1 MPSRK
6 RNQGRA
12 RKANAAG
19 SAPPASEPR
28 PQPGEDWCRHDCSLS
43 PDHVCNA
50 FVKTC
55 YEEWNKG
62 TAGTSTRLWGVIAA
76 SMDIATKKYPINESD
91 VDQAKSRF
99 LEDGVNKILTGD
111 DNPYNVGMIAAA
123 VVQLERESVIIT
135 TKKMLRIDDILSGCK
150 RTAIRF
156 FYKRIPCS
164 CLDNLYKRRRL

>member
-1 MPSRK
+1 
-6 RNQGRA
+6 
-12 RKANAAG
+12 
-19 SAPPASEPR
+19 
-28 PQPGEDWCRHDCSLS
+28 
-43 PDHVCNA
+43 
-50 FVKTC
+50 
-55 YEEWNKG
+55 
-62 TAGTSTRLWGVIAA
+62 
-76 SMDIATKKYPINESD
+76 MDIATKKYPINESD